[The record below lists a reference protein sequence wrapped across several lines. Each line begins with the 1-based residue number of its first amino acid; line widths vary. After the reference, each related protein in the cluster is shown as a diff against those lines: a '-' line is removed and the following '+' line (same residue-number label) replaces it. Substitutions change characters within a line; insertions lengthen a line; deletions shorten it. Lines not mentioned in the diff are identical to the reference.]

1 MSAWKTFQV
10 SEKDG
15 SREVWAFHR
24 VRAWNVTLK
33 RYVTGWELRTADG
46 CVRFS
51 EGTWMDFVPF
61 VRLVAGNYGVEVSL

>member
-15 SREVWAFHR
+15 SREVWAFQR

-33 RYVTGWELRTADG
+33 RYVTGWELRTGDG

-51 EGTWMDFVPF
+51 EGTWMDFVLF
-61 VRLVAGNYGVEVSL
+61 VRLVAGNYGVEVNL

>member
-33 RYVTGWELRTADG
+33 RYVTGWELRG
-46 CVRFS
+46 RF
-51 EGTWMDFVPF
+51 
-61 VRLVAGNYGVEVSL
+61 AGRIG